1 MKRFLLV
8 LGLLASVLSAVAQGT
23 INAKNSGSLSP
34 LLAANGTKL
43 SAATGRFEVLLGDK
57 VLSTGKNTLAVD
69 GVFTAGVLTV
79 PGVAAGGTATIT
91 VRAWDTGAGAT
102 YALAQAAGFGFG
114 SSTFQ
119 VIGLGGDLSPPP
131 SLDNFKGIRLADRSV
146 VVAGTFNAKNSATA
160 SPLLVD
166 DGSKLSVAAGRVE
179 VLFNGTVLN
188 TVEKTLVVDG
198 VFSLGV
204 LTVPG
209 AAAGGSATITVRAWD
224 VGAGASYAVAEGAG
238 FGFGSSTF
246 SVTGLGGGVTAPPA
260 LDNFKGIRLAGRTV
274 VSGGTFNAKN
284 SSTLSP
290 LLTPE
295 GSKLPV
301 ANGRVEVVYN
311 DTVLNTAEKTLEADG
326 VFSLGVL
333 TVPGVAAGG
342 NATITVR
349 AWDTRAGA
357 TYALAQAAGSGFG
370 SATFSVGG
378 LGGGLTA
385 PPAMENFKGIRLSS
399 GITTVAGTFNAKNS
413 ATASPLL
420 AADGS
425 KLTVANGRFE
435 ILHGDTLLSM
445 LNDRL
450 DVDGVFS
457 DGVLSVPGVPVGGT
471 AAITIRAWDIGAG
484 ATYALAQAAGFGF
497 GSATFDVVGLGGGLT
512 PTPAMDNFKGIRLA
526 PRPVAGGGSFNA
538 KNSATLSP
546 LLGVDG
552 LKLTVANGRF
562 EVLFG
567 DTLLST
573 AKNTLA
579 ADGVFAAGVLSVPG
593 IPAGGTAAIT
603 VRAWDVTAGATY
615 ALAQAAG
622 TGFASATFD
631 VVGLGGDLTPPPALD
646 NFKGLRLSS
655 TAINQ
660 APTVAGQSVT
670 TPEDVGVPIT
680 FVGKDPEN
688 APLVFTIVTAPKNGT
703 ITGTGANRTYTPQ
716 SNFSGTD
723 SFTFKANDGK
733 LDSAAGTVS
742 IVVTPVNDAPRTL
755 TQSFTT
761 DEDIPVAIKLVGDDA
776 ENDPLAFIIVA
787 PPKNGTLSGTGANLT
802 YTPKPDFNGTD
813 PFTYKVNDGK
823 LDSAVA
829 TIGITVTAVNDRPL
843 AGTQTVATPE
853 DTALK
858 ITLAATDAEKDALTF
873 TIVAPPKNGALTGT
887 GANLTYTPKADF
899 NGTDSFTF
907 KANDG
912 KVDSAVATVAIVV
925 TAANDAPKSVAQS
938 TTTAEDTA
946 VAVKLAGTDT
956 ENDTLSF
963 TIVAQPK
970 NGTLS
975 GTGANRTYTPKADF
989 NGTDSFT
996 FKVNDGKL
1004 DSDVATVTVV
1014 VTAVNDAPKAVAQ
1027 SVTTAED
1034 TAVVVKLA
1042 GTDIENDTL
1051 TFVIVTEPKNGTLTG
1066 TGANRTYT
1074 PKADFNGTDS
1084 FTFKANDG
1092 KLDSDV
1098 ATVTVVVTAVNDAPK
1113 AVAQVVTTS
1122 EDTAVAIKLA
1132 GTDVENDAL
1141 TFTIVA
1147 QPKSGTLTGTG
1158 VSRTYTPKADHNGTD
1173 SFTIKANDGKL
1184 DSEVATIAIIIAAV
1198 NDAPVAAAQSVTTPA
1213 GTPIAVKLAAT
1224 DVENDTLTF
1233 AIVAVPKNGTL
1244 TGTGA
1249 SRTYTPKND
1258 FSGTDTF
1265 TFKANDGKAD
1275 SDAATVTIKVTPVNR
1290 APVAIAQV
1298 ATGTEDTALPIRLE
1312 GTDADGDVL
1321 SYTVV
1326 AGPKNGSLAGTG
1338 AARTYTPGSN
1348 YNGTDSFT
1356 FKVNDG
1362 KLDSA
1367 TVSVGIV
1374 IAAVNDA
1381 PKALG
1386 QSLATV
1392 EGKSLTLRLSGADIE
1407 NDPLTYIVVAPPK
1420 NGVLRSGLLGSAAAP
1435 RTYVPNAKFSGAE
1448 TFTFKVN
1455 DGKLDSTVETVT
1467 INVTR
1472 ANKAPVAIA
1481 QKVTTAEDTALKMTL
1496 AGTDE
1501 DKDPLTYLIVAQ
1513 PKNGTLTGTGS
1524 TPLYTPK
1531 TDFNGTDSFKFKVND
1546 GAADSDA
1553 VTVEITVTPV
1563 NDAPVAVDQAVTT
1576 PQSKS
1581 ITFKLNG
1588 VDTDNDS
1595 LKFTVLTPPKNGVLR
1610 GSTSADRSYT
1620 PKTGFKGTDTFT
1632 YKVNDGKLDS
1642 PVATVTVTVTPR
1654 VTTTSDDFRLTIRMV
1669 PDAVDLGG
1677 ASEIPGGGI
1686 RKAVAP
1692 VSAPLLPKLLLQAP
1706 VGSTGVIEWCEHL
1719 GGDADWQSLSPV
1731 TVGPSGAVAVDVSAG
1746 QATGYFRFVTE

>member
-146 VVAGTFNAKNSATA
+146 VVTGTFNAKNSATA
-160 SPLLVD
+160 SPLLAD

-188 TVEKTLVVDG
+188 TAEKTLVVDG

-311 DTVLNTAEKTLEADG
+311 DTVLNTAEKTLEVDG

-622 TGFASATFD
+622 TGFASATFE

-723 SFTFKANDGK
+723 SFTFKASDGK

-802 YTPKPDFNGTD
+802 YTPKPDFNGSD

-912 KVDSAVATVAIVV
+912 KLDSAVATIAIVV
-925 TAANDAPKSVAQS
+925 AP
-938 TTTAEDTA
+938 
-946 VAVKLAGTDT
+946 
-956 ENDTLSF
+956 
-963 TIVAQPK
+963 
-970 NGTLS
+970 
-975 GTGANRTYTPKADF
+975 
-989 NGTDSFT
+989 
-996 FKVNDGKL
+996 
-1004 DSDVATVTVV
+1004 
-1014 VTAVNDAPKAVAQ
+1014 VNDAPKAVAQ

-1051 TFVIVTEPKNGTLTG
+1051 TCVIVTEPKNGTLTG

-1158 VSRTYTPKADHNGTD
+1158 ASRTYTPKADHNGTD

-1362 KLDSA
+1362 KLDSV

-1392 EGKSLTLRLSGADIE
+1392 EGKSLTLRLSGTDVE

-1472 ANKAPVAIA
+1472 ANKTPVAIA

-1588 VDTDNDS
+1588 TDADNDS
-1595 LKFTVLTPPKNGVLR
+1595 LKFTVLTPPQNGILR
-1610 GSTSADRSYT
+1610 GSNAAERSYT

>member
-57 VLSTGKNTLAVD
+57 VLSTAKNTLAVD

-146 VVAGTFNAKNSATA
+146 VVGGTFDAKNSATA
-160 SPLLVD
+160 SPLLAE

-188 TVEKTLVVDG
+188 TAEKTLVVDG

-209 AAAGGSATITVRAWD
+209 VAAGGSATITVRAWD

-311 DTVLNTAEKTLEADG
+311 DTVLNTAEKTLEVDG

-370 SATFSVGG
+370 SSTFSVVG

-399 GITTVAGTFNAKNS
+399 GIIAVAGTFNAKNS

-435 ILHGDTLLSM
+435 ILFGDLLLSM

-457 DGVLSVPGVPVGGT
+457 DGVLGVPGVLAGGT
-471 AAITIRAWDIGAG
+471 AAITVRAWDIGAG

-512 PTPAMDNFKGIRLA
+512 PPPAMDNFKGIRLA

-538 KNSATLSP
+538 KNSATASP
-546 LLGVDG
+546 LLAADG
-552 LKLTVANGRF
+552 SKLTVANGRF
-562 EVLFG
+562 EILFG

-593 IPAGGTAAIT
+593 VPAGGTAAIT
-603 VRAWDVTAGATY
+603 VRAWDIGAGATY

-646 NFKGLRLSS
+646 NFKGLRLGS
-655 TAINQ
+655 TAINL

-688 APLVFTIVTAPKNGT
+688 IPLVFTIVTAPKNGT

-723 SFTFKANDGK
+723 SFTFKASDGK
-733 LDSAAGTVS
+733 LDSAVGTVS

-761 DEDIPVAIKLVGDDA
+761 DEDIPVAIKLAGDDA
-776 ENDPLAFIIVA
+776 ENDPLTFIIVA

-843 AGTQTVATPE
+843 AGTQTVTTPE

-873 TIVAPPKNGALTGT
+873 TVVAPPKNGALTGT

-899 NGTDSFTF
+899 NGTDPFTF

-912 KVDSAVATVAIVV
+912 KVDSAVATIAIVV
-925 TAANDAPKSVAQS
+925 AP
-938 TTTAEDTA
+938 
-946 VAVKLAGTDT
+946 
-956 ENDTLSF
+956 
-963 TIVAQPK
+963 
-970 NGTLS
+970 
-975 GTGANRTYTPKADF
+975 
-989 NGTDSFT
+989 
-996 FKVNDGKL
+996 
-1004 DSDVATVTVV
+1004 
-1014 VTAVNDAPKAVAQ
+1014 VNDAPKAVAQ

-1034 TAVVVKLA
+1034 TAVA
-1042 GTDIENDTL
+1042 I
-1051 TFVIVTEPKNGTLTG
+1051 TLTG
-1066 TGANRTYT
+1066 
-1074 PKADFNGTDS
+1074 
-1084 FTFKANDG
+1084 
-1092 KLDSDV
+1092 SDV
-1098 ATVTVVVTAVNDAPK
+1098 D
-1113 AVAQVVTTS
+1113 
-1122 EDTAVAIKLA
+1122 
-1132 GTDVENDAL
+1132 NDAL

-1147 QPKSGTLTGTG
+1147 LPKSGTLSGTG
-1158 VSRTYTPKADHNGTD
+1158 ANRIYTPKADYNGTD

-1184 DSEVATIAIIIAAV
+1184 DSEVATISIVIAAV

-1213 GTPIAVKLAAT
+1213 GTPIAIKLAAA

-1233 AIVAVPKNGTL
+1233 AIVAVPTNGSL

-1290 APVAIAQV
+1290 APVAIALV
-1298 ATGTEDTALPIRLE
+1298 ATGTEDTALPIPLE
-1312 GTDADGDVL
+1312 GTDADGDAL

-1326 AGPKNGSLAGTG
+1326 AGPKNGSLTGTG
-1338 AARTYTPGSN
+1338 AARAYTPGPN

-1356 FKVNDG
+1356 FKANDG

-1367 TVSVGIV
+1367 TVSVDIV

-1392 EGKSLTLRLSGADIE
+1392 EGKSLALRLSGVDIE
-1407 NDPLTYIVVAPPK
+1407 NDPLTYSVVAPPK
-1420 NGVLRSGLLGSAAAP
+1420 NGALRSGFFGSAAAP
-1435 RTYVPNAKFSGAE
+1435 RTYVPNTNFSGTD

-1467 INVTR
+1467 ITVTR
-1472 ANKAPVAIA
+1472 ANKAPLAIA
-1481 QKVTTAEDTALKMTL
+1481 QKVTTAEDTALKVTL
-1496 AGTDE
+1496 SGTDE

-1513 PKNGTLTGTGS
+1513 PKNGTVTGTGS

-1531 TDFNGTDSFKFKVND
+1531 ADFNGTDSFKFKVND
-1546 GAADSDA
+1546 GAADSA
-1553 VTVEITVTPV
+1553 PVTVEVTVTPV

-1588 VDTDNDS
+1588 VDVDNDS

-1620 PKTGFKGTDTFT
+1620 PKTGFKGIDTFT
-1632 YKVNDGKLDS
+1632 YKVNDGKIDS
-1642 PVATVTVTVTPR
+1642 AVATVTVTVTPR
-1654 VTTTSDDFRLTIRMV
+1654 VTTTSDDFRLTLRMV
-1669 PDAVDLGG
+1669 PDDGDLAGD
-1677 ASEIPGGGI
+1677 SEVPGGGA
-1686 RKAVAP
+1686 RKAAAP
-1692 VSAPLLPKLLLQAP
+1692 VHAQLLPQLLLQAP

-1719 GGDADWQSLSPV
+1719 GGDALWQSLSPV
-1731 TVGPSGAVAVDVSAG
+1731 TVGPSGAVAVDLSAG
-1746 QATGYFRFVTE
+1746 LATGYFRFVTE